1 VAPTSAV
8 TAFWFSLAVLAA
20 SLAFYGSAARGWR
33 KLRRLADVAP
43 DLAAEPPRLS
53 IVLSALNEADGVE
66 PALRSMAALD
76 YPRLEIVAVDDRSTD
91 STGEILDRLA
101 REFQQLQVLH
111 VRALPAGWLGK
122 THALWQ
128 GALRASGDYILFTD
142 ADVVFEPSA
151 LRRAVAH
158 CESAALDHLTV
169 IPSFPMRT
177 SFLRLVMLGGV
188 IGMLAFF
195 RPWRAAASGK
205 TRMGVGAFNMVRAA
219 SYRQMGGHQALA
231 MQVLDDI
238 ELGRLMSGGSLRQ
251 DALLGNGMVSVEMY
265 RSAAAMFG
273 GIQKNLFTFLD
284 YSVVKLLGATFAA
297 FALCV
302 WPWAALLA
310 TAGASWWLN
319 LATVAAALALHA
331 HLAPSFGYS
340 RWCIAWLPVYGVL
353 SIFLYWQVAIAT
365 WLRGGIVWRGTHYP
379 LADLKRARARP
390 SP

>member
-1 VAPTSAV
+1 
-8 TAFWFSLAVLAA
+8 
-20 SLAFYGSAARGWR
+20 
-33 KLRRLADVAP
+33 
-43 DLAAEPPRLS
+43 
-53 IVLSALNEADGVE
+53 
-66 PALRSMAALD
+66 
-76 YPRLEIVAVDDRSTD
+76 
-91 STGEILDRLA
+91 
-101 REFQQLQVLH
+101 
-111 VRALPAGWLGK
+111 
-122 THALWQ
+122 
-128 GALRASGDYILFTD
+128 
-142 ADVVFEPSA
+142 
-151 LRRAVAH
+151 
-158 CESAALDHLTV
+158 
-169 IPSFPMRT
+169 
-177 SFLRLVMLGGV
+177 
-188 IGMLAFF
+188 
-195 RPWRAAASGK
+195 
-205 TRMGVGAFNMVRAA
+205 
-219 SYRQMGGHQALA
+219 MGGHQALA